1 MLRVRRGEPPRREGV
16 VRSGAFAVELEDLFV
31 DIANGGDV
39 TELATAAD
47 EKITPELGG

>member
-1 MLRVRRGEPPRREGV
+1 M
-16 VRSGAFAVELEDLFV
+16 LEDLFV

-47 EKITPELGG
+47 EKITAELG